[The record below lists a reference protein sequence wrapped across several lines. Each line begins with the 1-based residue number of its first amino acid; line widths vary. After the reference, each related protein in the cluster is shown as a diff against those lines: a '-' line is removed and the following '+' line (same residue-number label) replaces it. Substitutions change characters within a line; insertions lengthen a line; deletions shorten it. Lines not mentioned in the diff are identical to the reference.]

1 VALLSGMF
9 ETTAVLCPVC
19 AIYNQQVAM
28 VEEKQDFWRCP
39 DCDAELWPTKKTERK
54 YKSIW
59 GRTGGKLKGGSK
71 SKGGR
76 YKNKKKMPLIP
87 WYQRERE

>member
-1 VALLSGMF
+1 MGLFSGMF
-9 ETTAVLCPVC
+9 QTSEVLCPVC

-28 VEEKQDFWRCP
+28 IEEKQDFWRCP

-59 GRTGGKLKGGSK
+59 EAKRVKVKGGKC

-76 YKNKKKMPLIP
+76 YKNKKQVKMIP